1 MNLHLHVHMI
11 FLCAFTLDIRSRQD
25 APPQPP
31 QRMQQPHGCSA
42 ATASAGLASQEGELL
57 TPDGHVDIM
66 STHENHQ
73 ANTSQGILDAIPA
86 G

>member
-1 MNLHLHVHMI
+1 MGGQPLWQAWPTSLAKHTIGLVAV
-11 FLCAFTLDIRSRQD
+11 LCRKLSPPAERHANRLMMGV
-25 APPQPP
+25 AP
-31 QRMQQPHGCSA
+31 
-42 ATASAGLASQEGELL
+42 L
-57 TPDGHVDIM
+57 TPDACVDIM